1 MRNAWNLLMV
11 GTAVAVLLMSVG
23 CGSKNEAGPET
34 KTAAISGGGTNAA
47 RSDASTP
54 LQGKEAKKA
63 PADPLH
69 PVLEIQT
76 NFGNIVVELDKT
88 QAPITVD
95 NFLRYVESGHYDK
108 TIFHQVL
115 KDYVIMGGAYTESLA
130 EKKAHPPISNEA
142 QRSTLKN
149 SAGTIAMVR
158 KPDAP
163 HSATC
168 QFFINVADNPNLDF
182 KGQNPE
188 EFGYCTFGKVTSGM
202 DVVRKIAE
210 VDVADKTVDVPG
222 KADKAEFERLPKQTV
237 AIQSLRR
244 LR

>member
-1 MRNAWNLLMV
+1 MAWNLLMV
-11 GTAVAVLLMSVG
+11 GTAIAVLLMSAG
-23 CGSKNEAGPET
+23 CGPKSEAGSET
-34 KTAAISGGGTNAA
+34 KTAAIRGGTDTA
-47 RSDASTP
+47 RNDASSP
-54 LQGKEAKKA
+54 SQGKDAKKA
-63 PADPLH
+63 ATPADPLH

-76 NFGNIVVELDKT
+76 SFGNIVVELDKS

-95 NFLRYVESGHYDK
+95 NFLRYVESGHYDQ

-115 KDYVIMGGAYTESLA
+115 KDYVIMGGAYTENLV
-130 EKKAHPPISNEA
+130 EKKAHPAISNEA
-142 QRSTLKN
+142 QRSGLKN

-168 QFFINVADNPNLDF
+168 QFFINVADNPNLDY

-188 EFGYCTFGKVTSGM
+188 EFGYCSFGKVTSGM

-210 VDVADKTVDVPG
+210 VDVTDKTVDVPG
-222 KADKAEFERLPKQTV
+222 KADKAEFERTPKQTV